1 MHFEF
6 LKINL
11 IIIKNKNIFSNNLL
25 KKQYVEISQGMD
37 KLGKKP
43 KMLFWSIYLNYKK
56 IIKAQSKCC
65 KKLI

>member
-1 MHFEF
+1 M
-6 LKINL
+6 LK
-11 IIIKNKNIFSNNLL
+11 KTIFS
-25 KKQYVEISQGMD
+25 